1 MPATIQE
8 RFVQVVLEIG
18 NKPDTSPED
27 FARACDLGGLVG
39 YTRLDTSLA
48 ICRARFSGKF

>member
-1 MPATIQE
+1 MPATVQE

-39 YTRLDTSLA
+39 YTRLDTSSA